1 MVNSA
6 DEESEEVRKR
16 MRSLRLY
23 VNQTQKW
30 HDEDRKEFN
39 KSMQDM
45 LKGVREQRRR
55 SEEVKEKKALI
66 NQCLKRTKEVQDE
79 SRKVWEQILQ
89 EVKRL
94 DFNERSKDFKLPMD
108 LTELEKIEL
117 EEILCTKRT
126 SSENSQKL

>member
-1 MVNSA
+1 
-6 DEESEEVRKR
+6 

-39 KSMQDM
+39 KSMKDM

-94 DFNERSKDFKLPMD
+94 DLNERSKDFKLPME
-108 LTELEKIEL
+108 LTELEQIEL

-126 SSENSQKL
+126 LSENSQKL